1 MLDRPGT
8 PSPARD
14 PRRVGAELA
23 GTRPVAALAAA
34 AWAAGVGL
42 VAIGVL
48 VTLAWAITGR
58 GDDGLATPVGASGVV
73 WLVAHH
79 AAVSTPL
86 ATVTLL
92 PLTLLALPLFLLFR
106 AGRWSARITGTTRPG
121 DAAVL
126 VLTGT
131 ATYSVIALLVCQ
143 LAALGPA
150 SVPPVQ
156 AVVWAAVVGAAG
168 LGAGVVAGAGLSP
181 VLRARLG
188 AHAPRSLTVAGIVG
202 AGLAA
207 ASGIAVLVA
216 LVARWD
222 TVTGMHAALATSA
235 GDHAGV
241 VLLTLAYL
249 PNLLVWALAYLA
261 GPGFAVGG
269 GAVVDP
275 FTVSGGMLPGV
286 PVLGAIPLDAP
297 VLAPALVLVPV
308 VLGGVAV
315 AVLRRRGAAGLV
327 EDLVAAGGGA
337 LVVGVGAGLLAWLAG
352 GSLGA
357 ARLAPLGPA
366 PFAVAAALTGL
377 VAAGG
382 CLVALVAHLLPTLW
396 VPRAGDAPAG
406 RR

>member
-1 MLDRPGT
+1 M
-8 PSPARD
+8 A
-14 PRRVGAELA
+14 
-23 GTRPVAALAAA
+23 
-34 AWAAGVGL
+34 VGL
-42 VAIGVL
+42 VVIGVL

-79 AAVSTPL
+79 AAVTTPL
-86 ATVTLL
+86 ATITLL
-92 PLTLLALPLFLLFR
+92 PLALLALPLVLLFR
-106 AGRWSARITGTTRPG
+106 AGRWAARITGTTEPA
-121 DAAVL
+121 DAGVL
-126 VLTGT
+126 VGTGT
-131 ATYSVIALLVCQ
+131 ATYSVLALLVCQ

-150 SVPPVQ
+150 SVSPGQ
-156 AVVWAAVVGAAG
+156 AMVWSAAVAAVG
-168 LGAGVVAGAGLSP
+168 LGAGVVAGAGLLP
-181 VLRARLG
+181 ALRERLG
-188 AHAPRSLTVAGIVG
+188 GHARRSLRVAAVVG
-202 AGLAA
+202 AGLAV
-207 ASGIAVLVA
+207 ASGVLALVA
-216 LVARWD
+216 VVARWD
-222 TVTGMHAALATSA
+222 TVSGLHAALATSP
-235 GDHAGV
+235 GDHAGL

-269 GAVVDP
+269 GSVVDP

-286 PVLGAIPLDAP
+286 PALGAIPLDAP

-315 AVLRRRGAAGLV
+315 GLLRRRGTTDLV
-327 EDLVAAGGGA
+327 EDLVAAAGAA

-357 ARLAPLGPA
+357 ARLAHLGPA
-366 PFAVAAALTGL
+366 PFAVAAALAGL

-382 CLVALVAHLLPTLW
+382 CLVALLAHLLPTLW
-396 VPRAGDAPAG
+396 VPREGDAAAG